1 LALASSLARRRNP
14 GDSLPRGNSEG
25 ETVERWNLSDRHLF
39 TFAIRICLALCLLF
53 CIYLVGRRGIA
64 DWYFRQESPTSV
76 QAALQW
82 ERDNPQYYDAL
93 GTLTHFYGTPKN
105 LDASVAF
112 YESAKRLSP
121 YDAHFWSDLGSAYD
135 WAGRTNDALSAFK
148 RALRLFPNS
157 PEINWRFANFAFR
170 THRIPEAL
178 AALRVVLVGN
188 IPAHRDVFRLAVSA
202 TRDNRAIL
210 QMLPPQA
217 SVFFDYLNFE
227 MEAGNVTT
235 AEQVWLRLLQLKLPF
250 DLRQAF
256 PYLDALIQHREPGR
270 LVAAWSAL
278 AERFPAQIGPLVNNF
293 NLVANGGFEHDIL
306 DGGFDWRIVPVD
318 GAVVSMDFQDAFE
331 GVRALRLEFNGKR
344 NLDYEHVLQY
354 VAVQPNTQYRFSGT
368 LRMKGIST
376 DSGPRFQVFDAFD
389 MSKLFV
395 STENTVGTSG
405 WSSQHLEFKTKAD
418 TRLLIVRVARPP
430 SQKLDNQISG
440 TVWVDLVSLTPA
452 N

>member
-1 LALASSLARRRNP
+1 M
-14 GDSLPRGNSEG
+14 
-25 ETVERWNLSDRHLF
+25 
-39 TFAIRICLALCLLF
+39 LF
-53 CIYLVGRRGIA
+53 CIYLVGRRGVA
-64 DWYFRQESPTSV
+64 DWYFRQESPASV
-76 QAALQW
+76 QSAVKW

-93 GTLTHFYGTPKN
+93 GTFTHFYGATKN

-112 YESAKRLSP
+112 YESATRLSP

-157 PEINWRFANFAFR
+157 PEISWRFANFAFR

-178 AALRVVLVGN
+178 DALQVVLVGN
-188 IPAHRDVFRLAVSA
+188 SAAHRDVFRLAVSA

-227 MEAGNVTT
+227 METGNVTA

-270 LVAAWSAL
+270 LVAVWSAL
-278 AERFPAQIGPLVNNF
+278 AERFPAQIGPLVNNS
-293 NLVANGGFEHDIL
+293 NLVTNESFEHDIL

-331 GVRALRLEFNGKR
+331 GARALRIEFDGKR
-344 NLDYEHVLQY
+344 NLDYGHVWQY
-354 VAVQPNTQYRFSGT
+354 VAVQPNTHYRFSGA
-368 LRMKGIST
+368 LRVKGIST
-376 DSGPRFQVFDAFD
+376 DSGPRFQLFDAFD
-389 MSKLFV
+389 MGKLFL
-395 STENTVGTSG
+395 STESTVGTSG

-430 SQKLDNQISG
+430 SGKLDNRIGG
-440 TVWVDLVSLTPA
+440 TAWIDRVSLTPE

>member
-1 LALASSLARRRNP
+1 
-14 GDSLPRGNSEG
+14 
-25 ETVERWNLSDRHLF
+25 
-39 TFAIRICLALCLLF
+39 
-53 CIYLVGRRGIA
+53 
-64 DWYFRQESPTSV
+64 
-76 QAALQW
+76 
-82 ERDNPQYYDAL
+82 
-93 GTLTHFYGTPKN
+93 
-105 LDASVAF
+105 
-112 YESAKRLSP
+112 
-121 YDAHFWSDLGSAYD
+121 
-135 WAGRTNDALSAFK
+135 
-148 RALRLFPNS
+148 
-157 PEINWRFANFAFR
+157 
-170 THRIPEAL
+170 
-178 AALRVVLVGN
+178 
-188 IPAHRDVFRLAVSA
+188 
-202 TRDNRAIL
+202 
-210 QMLPPQA
+210 
-217 SVFFDYLNFE
+217 

-256 PYLDALIQHREPGR
+256 PYLDALIQRREPGR

-318 GAVVSMDFQDAFE
+318 GAAVSMDFQDAFE
-331 GVRALRLEFNGKR
+331 GARALRIEFNGKR
-344 NLDYEHVLQY
+344 NLDYGHVLQY
-354 VAVQPNTQYRFSGT
+354 VAVQPNTQYRFSGA
-368 LRMKGIST
+368 LQMKGIST

-389 MSKLFV
+389 MGKLFV

-440 TVWVDLVSLTPA
+440 TVWVDRVSLTPA

>member
-25 ETVERWNLSDRHLF
+25 EILERWNLSDRQLF
-39 TFAIRICLALCLLF
+39 TFAIRVCLALYLLF

-93 GTLTHFYGTPKN
+93 GTLTHLYGTPKN

-331 GVRALRLEFNGKR
+331 GARALRIEFNGKR
-344 NLDYEHVLQY
+344 NLDYGHVLQY

-368 LRMKGIST
+368 LQMKGIST

-389 MSKLFV
+389 MGKLFV

-440 TVWVDLVSLTPA
+440 TVWVDRVSLTPA

>member
-1 LALASSLARRRNP
+1 MRPSS
-14 GDSLPRGNSEG
+14 GG
-25 ETVERWNLSDRHLF
+25 TLSDRQLF
-39 TFAIRICLALCLLF
+39 IFAIRICLALSLLF

-76 QAALQW
+76 EAAIQW
-82 ERDNPQYYDAL
+82 DRDNPQYYDAL

-178 AALRVVLVGN
+178 DALQVVLIGN
-188 IPAHRDVFRLAVSA
+188 SPAHRDVFRLAVSA

-250 DLRQAF
+250 DLHQAF

-278 AERFPAQIGPLVNNF
+278 AERFPAQIGPLVNNS

-306 DGGFDWRIVPVD
+306 GGGFDWRIVPVD

-331 GVRALRLEFNGKR
+331 GTRALRIEFNGKR
-344 NLDYEHVLQY
+344 NLDYGHVLQY

-368 LRMKGIST
+368 LQMKGIST

-389 MSKLFV
+389 MGKLFV

-440 TVWVDLVSLTPA
+440 TVWVDRVSLTPA

>member
-1 LALASSLARRRNP
+1 M
-14 GDSLPRGNSEG
+14 
-25 ETVERWNLSDRHLF
+25 TDRQLF
-39 TFAIRICLALCLLF
+39 TFAIRICLALGLLF
-53 CIYLVGRRGIA
+53 CISQVARRGVA
-64 DWYFRQESPTSV
+64 DWYFRQESPASV
-76 QAALQW
+76 QSAIHW

-93 GTLTHFYGTPKN
+93 GTFTHFYGATKN
-105 LDASVAF
+105 LDASVTF
-112 YESAKRLSP
+112 YESATRLSP

-170 THRIPEAL
+170 TRRIPDAL
-178 AALRVVLVGN
+178 DALQVVLVGN
-188 IPAHRDVFRLAVSA
+188 SAAHRDVFRLAASA

-227 MEAGNVTT
+227 MEAGNVTA

-256 PYLDALIQHREPGR
+256 PYLDALIRHREPGR
-270 LVAAWSAL
+270 LVAAWSVL
-278 AERFPAQIGPLVNNF
+278 AERFPAQIGPLVNNS
-293 NLVANGGFEHDIL
+293 NLLTNESFEHDIL

-331 GVRALRLEFNGKR
+331 GARALRIEFDGKR
-344 NLDYEHVLQY
+344 NLDYGHVWQY
-354 VAVQPNTQYRFSGT
+354 VAVQPNTQYRFSGA
-368 LRMKGIST
+368 LRVKRIST
-376 DSGPRFQVFDAFD
+376 DSGPRFQLFDAFD
-389 MSKLFV
+389 MGKLFL

-418 TRLLIVRVARPP
+418 TRVLIVRVARPP
-430 SQKLDNQISG
+430 SGKLDNLIGG
-440 TVWVDLVSLTPA
+440 TVWIDRVSLTPE

>member
-1 LALASSLARRRNP
+1 
-14 GDSLPRGNSEG
+14 
-25 ETVERWNLSDRHLF
+25 LSDRQLF
-39 TFAIRICLALCLLF
+39 TSAIRICLALGLLF
-53 CIYLVGRRGIA
+53 CIYQVGRRGVA
-64 DWYFRQESPTSV
+64 DWYFRQESPASV
-76 QAALQW
+76 QSAIHW

-93 GTLTHFYGTPKN
+93 GTFTHFYGATKN
-105 LDASVAF
+105 LDASVTF
-112 YESAKRLSP
+112 YESATRLSP

-178 AALRVVLVGN
+178 DALQVVLLGN
-188 IPAHRDVFRLAVSA
+188 SATHRDVFRLAVSA

-227 MEAGNVTT
+227 MEAGHVTA

-270 LVAAWSAL
+270 LAAAWSVL
-278 AERFPAQIGPLVNNF
+278 AERFPAQIGPLVNKS
-293 NLVANGGFEHDIL
+293 NLVTNESFEHDIL

-318 GAVVSMDFQDAFE
+318 GAVVSMDFQDAFD
-331 GVRALRLEFNGKR
+331 GARALRIEFDGKR
-344 NLDYEHVLQY
+344 NLDYGHVLQY
-354 VAVQPNTQYRFSGT
+354 VAVQPNTRYRFSGV
-368 LRMKGIST
+368 LRVKGIST

-389 MSKLFV
+389 MGKLFL

-405 WSSQHLEFKTKAD
+405 WSSQHVEFKTTAD
-418 TRLLIVRVARPP
+418 TRLLIVRVARPL
-430 SQKLDNQISG
+430 SEKLDNLIGG
-440 TVWVDLVSLTPA
+440 TVWIDRVSLTPEE

>member
-1 LALASSLARRRNP
+1 M
-14 GDSLPRGNSEG
+14 
-25 ETVERWNLSDRHLF
+25 
-39 TFAIRICLALCLLF
+39 LF
-53 CIYLVGRRGIA
+53 CIYLVGRRGVA
-64 DWYFRQESPTSV
+64 DWYFRQESPASV
-76 QAALQW
+76 QSAVKW

-93 GTLTHFYGTPKN
+93 GTFTHFYGATKN
-105 LDASVAF
+105 LDESVAF
-112 YESAKRLSP
+112 YESATRLSP

-157 PEINWRFANFAFR
+157 PEISWRFANFAFR

-178 AALRVVLVGN
+178 DALQVVLVGN
-188 IPAHRDVFRLAVSA
+188 SAAHRDVFRLAVSA

-227 MEAGNVTT
+227 METGNVTA

-270 LVAAWSAL
+270 LVAVWSAL
-278 AERFPAQIGPLVNNF
+278 AERFPAQIGPLVNNS
-293 NLVANGGFEHDIL
+293 NLVTNESFEHDIL
-306 DGGFDWRIVPVD
+306 EGGFDWRIVPVD

-331 GVRALRLEFNGKR
+331 GARALRIEFDGKR
-344 NLDYEHVLQY
+344 NLDYGHVWQY
-354 VAVQPNTQYRFSGT
+354 VAVQPNTHYRFSGA
-368 LRMKGIST
+368 LRVKGIST
-376 DSGPRFQVFDAFD
+376 DSGPRFQLFDAFD
-389 MSKLFV
+389 MGKLFL
-395 STENTVGTSG
+395 STESTVGTSG

-430 SQKLDNQISG
+430 SGKLDNRIGG
-440 TVWVDLVSLTPA
+440 TAWIDRVSLTPE